1 MKLSKKTDY
10 IYTFACREDEL
21 SLCHLEMRAFF
32 GVEAPANIMKSLVAI
47 DPSRSPFIKERVE
60 VMYQGDTL
68 EDVLQQ
74 VEAIVLVDETFKVIF
89 VKLNDLTLEDK
100 ISYEEQRA
108 IERNLGMHIT
118 GEADVHHP
126 KFVYGIVT
134 LGGRWYFG
142 HYLKNTAVWLHHM
155 KKPRNYSI
163 ALTTRL
169 ARAAANIAVPLPE
182 GIKAIDPCCGIGTVL
197 VEALSMGIDM
207 VGRDI
212 NHFIVRG
219 ARENLAHFGLEGE
232 VVVGAIANISTHYDV
247 AIIDMPYN
255 LFSTITTEEQFSI
268 LQQARR
274 IANKVIIISIES
286 IDKMIAAAD
295 LTIVDRGVAKKGL
308 FSRQVLVCI

>member
-1 MKLSKKTDY
+1 LNTTELPSF

-21 SLCHLEMRAFF
+21 FLCQLEMRAFF
-32 GVEAPANIMKSLVAI
+32 GMEAPTHILKSTVGI

-60 VMYQGDTL
+60 VMYQESTL
-68 EDVLQQ
+68 AEILQK
-74 VEAIVLVDETFKVIF
+74 VEAIQLLDATFKVIF
-89 VKLNDLTLEDK
+89 VKLNDLSPEDK
-100 ISYEEQRA
+100 ISYEDQRA
-108 IERNLGMHIT
+108 IERELGIHIT

-126 KFVYGIVT
+126 TYVFGIVT
-134 LGGRWYFG
+134 LGGQWYFG
-142 HYLKNTAVWLHHM
+142 NYLKNTAVWLHHM

-169 ARAAANIAVPLPE
+169 ARAAANIAVPHPD

-219 ARENLAHFGLEGE
+219 ARENLEYFGLEGE

-247 AIIDMPYN
+247 AIVDMPYN
-255 LFSTITTEEQFSI
+255 LFSTITKEEQFSI
-268 LQQARR
+268 LQHARR
-274 IANKVIIISIES
+274 IANKVVVISIEE
-286 IDKMIAAAD
+286 IDEMIANAGF
-295 LTIVDRGVAKKGL
+295 TIADRGVAKKGL
-308 FSRQVLVCI
+308 FSRQVLVCN

>member
-1 MKLSKKTDY
+1 MNATEEY

-21 SLCHLEMRAFF
+21 SLCQLEMRAFF
-32 GVEAPANIMKSLVAI
+32 GVEAPANIMKSTVAI

-60 VMYQGDTL
+60 VLYQGDSL
-68 EDVLQQ
+68 NEVLLQ

-89 VKLNDLTLEDK
+89 VKLNDLAPEAK

-126 KFVYGIVT
+126 KYVYGIVT

-142 HYLKNTAVWLHHM
+142 NYLKNTAVWLHHM

-169 ARAAANIAVPLPE
+169 ARAAANIAVPKPE

-219 ARENLAHFGLEGE
+219 ARENLSHFGLEGE

-255 LFSTITTEEQFSI
+255 LFSTITIEEQFSI

-274 IANKVIIISIES
+274 IASKVIIISIES
-286 IDKMIAAAD
+286 LDTMIADAG
-295 LTIVDRGVAKKGL
+295 LTILDRGVAKKGL
-308 FSRQVLVCI
+308 FSRQVLVCV

>member
-1 MKLSKKTDY
+1 LNTSEKTPF

-32 GVEAPANIMKSLVAI
+32 GVEAPANIMKSIVAI

-60 VMYQGDTL
+60 VMYQGDSLT
-68 EDVLQQ
+68 EVLRQ
-74 VEAIVLVDETFKVIF
+74 VEAIQLFDATFKVIF
-89 VKLNDLTLEDK
+89 VKLNDLDPEHK
-100 ISYEEQRA
+100 ISYVEQRA
-108 IERNLGMHIT
+108 IERELGIHIT

-126 KFVYGIVT
+126 EYVFGIVT

-142 HYLKNTAVWLHHM
+142 NYLKNTAVWLHHM

-169 ARAAANIAVPLPE
+169 ARAAANIAVPHPE
-182 GIKAIDPCCGIGTVL
+182 GIQAIDPCCGIGTVL
-197 VEALSMGIDM
+197 VEALSMGIDII
-207 VGRDI
+207 GRDI

-232 VVVGAIANISTHYDV
+232 VVVGAIANISAHYDV

-268 LQQARR
+268 LQHARR
-274 IANKVIIISIES
+274 IASKVIVISIES
-286 IDKMIAAAD
+286 IDDMIASAGF
-295 LTIVDRGVAKKGL
+295 TIVDRGVAKKGL